1 MDYNEQQESL
11 FLMGFNHGYFLEQY
25 EPKLTKV
32 LVQGLPDPGIP
43 YTDGLKHGSKQFQKE
58 RFKDQARQTLNDSQ
72 SLEQDEG
79 FDLSR

>member
-1 MDYNEQQESL
+1 MDYNGQQESL

-43 YTDGLKHGSKQFQKE
+43 YTDGLKYGSKQFQKE
-58 RFKDQARQTLNDSQ
+58 RFTERAKDALREGTSH
-72 SLEQDEG
+72 ERDEG
-79 FDLSR
+79 ISR